1 MCAGHYLSFY
11 YLFWMFYELIG
22 GEVSGKM
29 HVIVLTV
36 HTVLLMYMT
45 DKLIEMN

>member
-11 YLFWMFYELIG
+11 YLFRMFYELIG
-22 GEVSGKM
+22 GMVSVKM

-36 HTVLLMYMT
+36 HYTFNVY
-45 DKLIEMN
+45 DR